1 MHLISGGQN
10 YFFEGACGQKCCQK
24 GAGSRVAMSEIMP
37 YNIIYGM
44 PVNGRKEQDYE
55 RNNKP

>member
-1 MHLISGGQN
+1 MISGGQN
-10 YFFEGACGQKCCQK
+10 YFFGVLCAQNYCLK

-44 PVNGRKEQDYE
+44 PMNGRKEQDYE